1 MAQFASPFLAPETS
15 EWILLRGGPGA
26 GEFEEEACE
35 WFRSGAEAGEEVS
48 VAWSESGL
56 RPLRLSTI
64 RILWRTVWFWVFL
77 KTCKRR
83 REFLKPFSNGLLKA
97 APPSR
102 PGPSANDV
110 RWAIRGSIFWINNG
124 LPFSAPRAKGLSHV
138 RQRIPEQPM
147 RTGCHR
153 PVFLFIKRRL
163 ETKVHI
169 NFIFVFES
177 IRKLVLYLIMFCRNR
192 AGDESLNKDLFFFF
206 LLYSNKASND

>member
-1 MAQFASPFLAPETS
+1 
-15 EWILLRGGPGA
+15 
-26 GEFEEEACE
+26 
-35 WFRSGAEAGEEVS
+35 
-48 VAWSESGL
+48 
-56 RPLRLSTI
+56 
-64 RILWRTVWFWVFL
+64 
-77 KTCKRR
+77 
-83 REFLKPFSNGLLKA
+83 
-97 APPSR
+97 
-102 PGPSANDV
+102 
-110 RWAIRGSIFWINNG
+110 
-124 LPFSAPRAKGLSHV
+124 
-138 RQRIPEQPM
+138 M